1 MPVAP
6 AYPYKQDV
14 CTKCGW
20 KSDVVEQRSDCIRFI
35 VRTCPKCGGDTRRQD
50 ASLMAGA
57 LMRIESTFLRSG
69 KKML

>member
-20 KSDVVEQRSDCIRFI
+20 KSDVVEQRSDCIFVM
-35 VRTCPKCGGDTRRQD
+35 VRTCPKCGSDTRWQN
-50 ASLMAGA
+50 ASMADGVVKRLELIIRMA
-57 LMRIESTFLRSG
+57 RRMTP
-69 KKML
+69 